1 MNTSAILVVEDDA
14 ISGSFFRAALEPYQI
29 SVCTRAQE
37 ALVQVSHRSFQL
49 WLIDLNLP
57 DMGGR
62 ELLHALHSCV
72 PAPPPALAMSAE
84 MPPALIN
91 ELEALGFDGALA
103 KPLSVDA
110 LRLRIDELLGVARPL
125 DDAIA
130 LRAAGGN
137 ATLVKS
143 LRTLWSQ
150 QLPHELQ
157 ALRDEIEGT
166 RPLAAADRLHRMQAS
181 AAFCGATS
189 IRRTCARMEHHLRNI
204 PHVPAAALLALLE
217 QQLQTALRDLCHDQL
232 SSAALEPRA

>member
-29 SVCTRAQE
+29 SLCTRAQE

-62 ELLHALHSCV
+62 ELLHALQLRV

-84 MPPALIN
+84 LPPAMVG
-91 ELEALGFDGALA
+91 ELEKHGFDGALA
-103 KPLSVDA
+103 KPLSVEA
-110 LRLRIDELLGVARPL
+110 LRQRIDGLLAHAGPL
-125 DDAIA
+125 DDAVA

-137 ATLVKS
+137 AALVKS

-150 QLPHELQ
+150 QLPQELQ
-157 ALRDEIEGT
+157 GLRDEIQSN
-166 RPLAAADRLHRMQAS
+166 RHLDAADRLHRMQAS
-181 AAFCGATS
+181 AAFCGATA
-189 IRRTCARMEHHLRNI
+189 IRRTCARMEHQLRDM
-204 PHVPAAALLALLE
+204 PHVSAESWLAVLE
-217 QQLQTALRDLCHDQL
+217 QQLQTALKNLCRDQ
-232 SSAALEPRA
+232 SSAAAHVQRA